1 MGRWDHNPQVPPT
14 YGLFSFFAEGPC
26 LHVLNL
32 GPLHSLA
39 VTATQL
45 GSNQPHHSHCM
56 RVIIYGYTLCT
67 HIYMYVCIYSLG
79 PQAKGAVGCQPRENV
94 LSTSEGPWFVSLKT
108 FSLSFPGPGDAAH
121 EGLQRGQ
128 DADVDNRAVH
138 GGSSALPLEAAGDG
152 HNREVRQLWDELGKS
167 HCLAERSRV
176 TWAAGPMGTSLQ
188 RPRIRPKPHSSAP

>member
-152 HNREVRQLWDELGKS
+152 HNREVPAALG
-167 HCLAERSRV
+167 
-176 TWAAGPMGTSLQ
+176 
-188 RPRIRPKPHSSAP
+188 